1 MTHPDTGPYVIVN
14 GCSISVQLKGKF
26 PIADGRQVQT
36 FNAPTIPT
44 QRPSTKN
51 KGYEAKGTGEHE
63 GDCMGRVTAS
73 APGKCILF
81 GEHAVV
87 YGQPAVAVAIEQR
100 ISVSIE
106 TLGSDSES
114 WKIDGMQFNPKRH
127 PHVQALR
134 NRLWQPQQGAPN
146 LVIRISGDIP
156 PASGLGSSAA
166 LSVAASAALRTAR
179 GRWFNAA
186 GQPQNTNSWAE
197 GYSSHFENQ
206 ELYSIEDQE
215 INAYRKGEDGNTN
228 HYVTDESVVDLDE
241 CALLA
246 HSVEA
251 VAQGGRASPMD
262 ASTCAHGGIVLLSDS
277 LESDEEY
284 LYTRRLEMPEGERI
298 WHLHSIDLPKS
309 TEEVFLVIGN
319 TGIHA
324 PTSHQVAK
332 VAATIEAHPERMKE
346 IETIGMIARRG
357 IQSLREGDYA
367 GVGRAMSENQIMLQG
382 LGVSCPELE
391 NLIRAAAP
399 TALGAKLT
407 GAGGGGCMVALTT
420 NPKQT
425 SEAIELA
432 GGRTLISKFGN
443 VGLSID
449 ESKNLP
455 LWTTKPNT

>member
-1 MTHPDTGPYVIVN
+1 
-14 GCSISVQLKGKF
+14 
-26 PIADGRQVQT
+26 
-36 FNAPTIPT
+36 
-44 QRPSTKN
+44 
-51 KGYEAKGTGEHE
+51 
-63 GDCMGRVTAS
+63 MGRVTAS

-100 ISVSIE
+100 ISVTIE
-106 TLGSDSES
+106 TLDSASES
-114 WKIDGMQFNPKRH
+114 WKIDGRQFEPKRH

-134 NRLWQPQQGAPN
+134 NRLWQLQKGAPN
-146 LVIRISGDIP
+146 LTIRISGEIP

-179 GRWFNAA
+179 GRWFNSVDTT
-186 GQPQNTNSWAE
+186 QTESWAE
-197 GYSSHFENQ
+197 GYSSQFANEK
-206 ELYSIEDQE
+206 LYSIEDQE
-215 INAYRKGEDGNTN
+215 INARRKGEGGDAK
-228 HYVTDESVVDLDE
+228 HYVADESIADVDE

-246 HSVEA
+246 HAVEA
-251 VAQGGRASPMD
+251 IAQGGRASPMD

-277 LESDEEY
+277 LESQEEY
-284 LYTRRLEMPEGERI
+284 LYTRQLKMPEGERI
-298 WHLHSIDLPKS
+298 WHLHSINLPLS

-332 VAATIEAHPERMKE
+332 VAAAIEAHPERMKE

-367 GVGRAMSENQIMLQG
+367 AVGRAMSENQIMLQG

-449 ESKNLP
+449 ETENLP
-455 LWTTKPNT
+455 LWATQLNA

>member
-1 MTHPDTGPYVIVN
+1 
-14 GCSISVQLKGKF
+14 
-26 PIADGRQVQT
+26 
-36 FNAPTIPT
+36 
-44 QRPSTKN
+44 
-51 KGYEAKGTGEHE
+51 
-63 GDCMGRVTAS
+63 MGRVTAS

-100 ISVSIE
+100 ISVTIE
-106 TLGSDSES
+106 TLDSTSES
-114 WKIDGMQFNPKRH
+114 WKIDGRQFEPKRH

-134 NRLWQPQQGAPN
+134 NRLWQLQKGAPN
-146 LVIRISGDIP
+146 LTIRISGEIP

-179 GRWFNAA
+179 GRWFNSVDTT
-186 GQPQNTNSWAE
+186 QTESWAE
-197 GYSSHFENQ
+197 GYSSQFANEK
-206 ELYSIEDQE
+206 LYSIEDQE
-215 INAYRKGEDGNTN
+215 INARRKGEDGDAK
-228 HYVTDESVVDLDE
+228 HYVADESIADVDE

-246 HSVEA
+246 HAVEA
-251 VAQGGRASPMD
+251 IAQGGRASPMD

-277 LESDEEY
+277 LESQEEY
-284 LYTRRLEMPEGERI
+284 LYTRQLKMPEGERT
-298 WHLHSIDLPKS
+298 WHLHSINLPLS
-309 TEEVFLVIGN
+309 TEEVFLVIGS

-332 VAATIEAHPERMKE
+332 VAAAIEAHPERMKE

-367 GVGRAMSENQIMLQG
+367 AVGRAMSENQIMLQG

-449 ESKNLP
+449 ETENLP
-455 LWTTKPNT
+455 LWATQLNA

>member
-1 MTHPDTGPYVIVN
+1 
-14 GCSISVQLKGKF
+14 
-26 PIADGRQVQT
+26 
-36 FNAPTIPT
+36 
-44 QRPSTKN
+44 
-51 KGYEAKGTGEHE
+51 
-63 GDCMGRVTAS
+63 MGRVTAS

-100 ISVSIE
+100 ISVTIE
-106 TLGSDSES
+106 TLDSASES
-114 WKIDGMQFNPKRH
+114 WKIDGRQFEPKRH

-134 NRLWQPQQGAPN
+134 NRLWQLQKGAPN
-146 LVIRISGDIP
+146 LTIRISGEIP

-179 GRWFNAA
+179 GRWFNSVDTT
-186 GQPQNTNSWAE
+186 QTESWAE
-197 GYSSHFENQ
+197 GYSSQFANEK
-206 ELYSIEDQE
+206 LYSIEDQE
-215 INAYRKGEDGNTN
+215 INARRKGEVGDAK
-228 HYVTDESVVDLDE
+228 HYVADESIADVDE

-246 HSVEA
+246 HAVEA
-251 VAQGGRASPMD
+251 IAQGGRASPMD

-277 LESDEEY
+277 LESQEEY
-284 LYTRRLEMPEGERI
+284 LYTRQLKMPEGERT
-298 WHLHSIDLPKS
+298 WHLHSINLPLS
-309 TEEVFLVIGN
+309 TEEVFLVIGS

-332 VAATIEAHPERMKE
+332 VAAAIEAHPERMKE

-367 GVGRAMSENQIMLQG
+367 AVGRAMSENQIMLQG

-449 ESKNLP
+449 ETENLP
-455 LWTTKPNT
+455 LWATQLDA

>member
-1 MTHPDTGPYVIVN
+1 
-14 GCSISVQLKGKF
+14 
-26 PIADGRQVQT
+26 
-36 FNAPTIPT
+36 
-44 QRPSTKN
+44 
-51 KGYEAKGTGEHE
+51 
-63 GDCMGRVTAS
+63 MGRVTAS

-100 ISVSIE
+100 ISVTIE
-106 TLGSDSES
+106 TLDSASES
-114 WKIDGMQFNPKRH
+114 WKIDGMQFEPKRH

-134 NRLWQPQQGAPN
+134 NRLWQPQMGAPN
-146 LVIRISGDIP
+146 LTIRISGDIP

-179 GRWFNAA
+179 GRWFNTEDTT
-186 GQPQNTNSWAE
+186 QTESWAE
-197 GYSSHFENQ
+197 GYSSQFANEK
-206 ELYSIEDQE
+206 LYSIEDQE
-215 INAYRKGEDGNTN
+215 INARRKGEVGNAN
-228 HYVTDESVVDLDE
+228 HYVADESIADVDE

-246 HSVEA
+246 HAVEA
-251 VAQGGRASPMD
+251 IAQGGRASPMD

-277 LESDEEY
+277 LESQEEY
-284 LYTRRLEMPEGERI
+284 LYTRQLKMPEGERI
-298 WHLHSIDLPKS
+298 WHLHSINLPLS

-332 VAATIEAHPERMKE
+332 VAAAIEAHPERMKE

-367 GVGRAMSENQIMLQG
+367 AVGRAMSENQIMLQS

-391 NLIRAAAP
+391 DLIRAAAP

-449 ESKNLP
+449 ETENLP
-455 LWTTKPNT
+455 LWATQPDA

>member
-1 MTHPDTGPYVIVN
+1 
-14 GCSISVQLKGKF
+14 
-26 PIADGRQVQT
+26 
-36 FNAPTIPT
+36 
-44 QRPSTKN
+44 
-51 KGYEAKGTGEHE
+51 
-63 GDCMGRVTAS
+63 MGRVTAS

-100 ISVSIE
+100 ISVTIE
-106 TLGSDSES
+106 TLDSTSES
-114 WKIDGMQFNPKRH
+114 WKIDGRQFEPKRH

-134 NRLWQPQQGAPN
+134 NRLWQLQKGAPN
-146 LVIRISGDIP
+146 LTIRISGEIP

-179 GRWFNAA
+179 GRWFNSVDTT
-186 GQPQNTNSWAE
+186 QTESWAE
-197 GYSSHFENQ
+197 GYSSQFANEK
-206 ELYSIEDQE
+206 LYSIEDQE
-215 INAYRKGEDGNTN
+215 INARRKGEVGDAK
-228 HYVTDESVVDLDE
+228 HYVADESIADVDE

-246 HSVEA
+246 HAVEA
-251 VAQGGRASPMD
+251 IAQGGRASPMD

-277 LESDEEY
+277 LESQEEY
-284 LYTRRLEMPEGERI
+284 LYTRQLKMPEGERT
-298 WHLHSIDLPKS
+298 WHLHSINLPLS
-309 TEEVFLVIGN
+309 TEEVFLVIGS

-332 VAATIEAHPERMKE
+332 VAAAIEAHPERMKE

-367 GVGRAMSENQIMLQG
+367 AVGRAMSENQIMLQG

-449 ESKNLP
+449 ETENLP
-455 LWTTKPNT
+455 LWATQLNA